1 MFKIDP
7 SVLGS
12 LDASTRRV
20 VEDELR
26 LLEGVRARN
35 PLEAYVPHV
44 KQVVFHASGEDL
56 KVFLG
61 GNRSGKTTAGIV
73 DDLIQ
78 ALDLRDVPKHLRGF
92 KRWSPPFYCRVVTP
106 DLGQTLDQVV
116 LQKIRE
122 WCPPGALVG
131 GSLDK
136 AFDQRLRVLRFAN
149 GSWFQFM
156 SNDQD
161 LDKFGGAA
169 LHRVHYD
176 EEPRQDIR
184 RESLARLIDYGGD
197 EVFTMTPLRGMS
209 WMYDDVW
216 VPFQEQRLKGATVVL
231 VDMDDNPHLDER
243 TKVRVLAEYSP
254 EERLA
259 RKSGLFV
266 HFAGLVFSEFDP
278 EAHVVPSVR
287 ALPEGAEV
295 FGGIDPGIRHMAAVV
310 FAYLDADDNL
320 VVFDELA
327 LQGHTISEVCK
338 EIELKK
344 LRWGCEPRWW
354 VIDPASR
361 NKNNQTGR
369 SDQMTFAD
377 HGIFTSPG
385 QNAVRPGINKVK
397 ERLRA
402 GKLFVSSDCPELI
415 SEFKKYRWASPKRS
429 ENDAREAPVKRDD
442 HLLDALRYVVMSR
455 PLTPV
460 HTPVESLS
468 VQERMFRESLKGL
481 GERVHDSGNGPGQ
494 FI

>member
-1 MFKIDP
+1 
-7 SVLGS
+7 
-12 LDASTRRV
+12 
-20 VEDELR
+20 
-26 LLEGVRARN
+26 
-35 PLEAYVPHV
+35 
-44 KQVVFHASGEDL
+44 
-56 KVFLG
+56 
-61 GNRSGKTTAGIV
+61 
-73 DDLIQ
+73 
-78 ALDLRDVPKHLRGF
+78 
-92 KRWSPPFYCRVVTP
+92 
-106 DLGQTLDQVV
+106 
-116 LQKIRE
+116 
-122 WCPPGALVG
+122 
-131 GSLDK
+131 
-136 AFDQRLRVLRFAN
+136 
-149 GSWFQFM
+149 
-156 SNDQD
+156 
-161 LDKFGGAA
+161 
-169 LHRVHYD
+169 
-176 EEPRQDIR
+176 
-184 RESLARLIDYGGD
+184 
-197 EVFTMTPLRGMS
+197 
-209 WMYDDVW
+209 
-216 VPFQEQRLKGATVVL
+216 
-231 VDMDDNPHLDER
+231 LDER

-278 EAHVVPSVR
+278 ETHVVPSVR